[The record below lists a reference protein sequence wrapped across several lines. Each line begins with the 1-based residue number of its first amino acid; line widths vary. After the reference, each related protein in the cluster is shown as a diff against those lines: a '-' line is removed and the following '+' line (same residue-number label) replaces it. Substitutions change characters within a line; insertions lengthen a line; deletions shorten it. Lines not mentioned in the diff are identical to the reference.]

1 LSWSVSSGPGGAPKI
16 SEGEEEVNPQ
26 LPPFLLGPN
35 PVPPVDPADLR
46 RVWELQEGF
55 QAIHTGEQIV
65 VDRRGAC
72 DPGTDLQAVGFR
84 LGVLGLMRKIHAW
97 PPNTRLPDALFKA
110 LAIIPMTGMAPGVP
124 QQNLPFDLDE
134 LLRLV
139 QE

>member
-1 LSWSVSSGPGGAPKI
+1 MPEANPNPHLS
-16 SEGEEEVNPQ
+16 
-26 LPPFLLGPN
+26 PFLCGPS
-35 PVPPVDPADLR
+35 PVPAVDPKDLR

-55 QAIHTGEQIV
+55 QVSHPGQQSV
-65 VDRRGAC
+65 VDIHGAC

-84 LGVLGLMRKIHAW
+84 LAMLGFMRKIHAW

-110 LAIIPMTGMAPGVP
+110 LAIIPMTGMVPGVP
-124 QQNLPFDLDE
+124 QQKLPFDLDE

>member
-1 LSWSVSSGPGGAPKI
+1 MAEADPPLS
-16 SEGEEEVNPQ
+16 
-26 LPPFLLGPN
+26 PFLLSPS
-35 PVPPVDPADLR
+35 PVPAVDPADLR

-55 QAIHTGEQIV
+55 QVSHPGQQSV
-65 VDRRGAC
+65 VDIHGAY

-84 LGVLGLMRKIHAW
+84 LAMLGLMRKMHAW

-110 LAIIPMTGMAPGVP
+110 LAVIPMTGMAVGVP
-124 QQNLPFDLDE
+124 QQQLPFDLDE